1 MNNDITYKLNYKVY
15 TIQYTGFTKMLHKT
29 KCRTQFFFFFFNL
42 VRAWNED
49 YENKCISTV
58 LKNKLPKNND
68 YYVYIINFYIF

>member
-1 MNNDITYKLNYKVY
+1 MSNLV
-15 TIQYTGFTKMLHKT
+15 
-29 KCRTQFFFFFFNL
+29 FFFFFNL

-49 YENKCISTV
+49 NENKCISTV